1 MNISDD
7 TRVSTP
13 VVSFVIV
20 TWNGWDLLQRCL
32 ASVTN
37 GSDQPDRLEI
47 IVVDNGSTDDTAKQ
61 LAARFPGIRYHRL
74 DGNRGFATANNRGA
88 ELAAAELVFLLNND
102 TVIER
107 GAVDILLKSARDF
120 PDFDIFAPQMLRL
133 TDPTVVDNRGVYIDL
148 TGHCRQLDCG
158 AAVTRHRARSEVFG
172 ASAGACL
179 LRRSVIE
186 SIGLFDESLG
196 SYQEDCDFAFRAR
209 AAGHRCLY
217 EPEAKILHEGSA
229 TGNRVSDQKFYQIQR
244 NMCVV
249 RSRWLPDRSWN
260 VRWLLGSAYRGFHV
274 VKAVLQGRLQSLL
287 RARRDALA
295 FPSHEVQYPAQ
306 PEMFEKWIGVRGQPI
321 ESST

>member
-1 MNISDD
+1 MTESD
-7 TRVSTP
+7 STP
-13 VVSFVIV
+13 DVSFVIV
-20 TWNGWDLLQRCL
+20 TWNGWDLLRRCL
-32 ASVTN
+32 TSITH
-37 GSDQPDRLEI
+37 GSGKLDHIEI

-61 LAARFPGIRYHRL
+61 LAARFPGVRYHRL
-74 DGNRGFATANNRGA
+74 DGNCGFAAANNRGV

-102 TVIER
+102 TVVER
-107 GAVDILLKSARDF
+107 GAVEILLESARDF
-120 PDFDIFAPQMLRL
+120 PEFDIFAPQMLCL
-133 TDPTVVDNRGVYIDL
+133 THPTVVDNRGVYIDL
-148 TGHCRQLDCG
+148 TGHCRQLDWG
-158 AAVTRHRARSEVFG
+158 AAVNRHRARSEVFG

-229 TGNRVSDQKFYQIQR
+229 TGNRVPELKFYQIQR
-244 NMCVV
+244 NMRVV

-260 VRWLLGSAYRGFHV
+260 VRWLLGSVYRGFLV
-274 VKAVLQGRLQSLL
+274 VKAVPQGRLRSLL

-295 FPSHEVQYPAQ
+295 FPSHEAQYPAQ
-306 PEMFEKWIGVRGQPI
+306 PGVFQKWIGVRGQPI